1 MGFWVAKNRQK
12 PEENPFAQ
20 RRRRRGQPAPEPVPE
35 PVIEAE
41 PEPVPVE
48 APAGVLTPEKL
59 LDMAVGN
66 DAGPGHDWE
75 PEPEPE
81 PETPRRGRKPDPA
94 VAARTALVLRTV
106 REAGAAGISKSDLA
120 AKIGESEAQVY
131 TSLRQLANDGKVV
144 SEQYDGRKYRW
155 IAV

>member
-20 RRRRRGQPAPEPVPE
+20 RRRRRGQPALEPVPE
-35 PVIEAE
+35 PVIASE

-48 APAGVLTPEKL
+48 ATAEVLTPEKL
-59 LDMAVGN
+59 LDMTVGN

-81 PETPRRGRKPDPA
+81 TTRRGRKPDPA

-106 REAGAAGISKSDLA
+106 REAGTAGISKSDLA
-120 AKIGESEAQVY
+120 ATIGESEAQVY
-131 TSLRQLANDGKVV
+131 TSLRQLANDGKVI